1 MIPFHQRILLL
12 AVGML
17 SRLRIIQTPAFS
29 NMKKE
34 KKQARQPILDVFRH
48 YPREVLVAMG
58 ARFVEN
64 GAFYLYTVFV
74 LVYATDHVRMDRSI
88 VLTATLIAATCEL
101 IAIPLCGAF
110 SAVIS
115 RKPVDL
121 IGACC

>member
-34 KKQARQPILDVFRH
+34 KKEARQPILDVFRH
-48 YPREVLVAMG
+48 YPREVFVAMG
-58 ARFVEN
+58 ARLVEN

-74 LVYATDHVRMDRSI
+74 LVYATQYVKMDRSV
-88 VLTATLIAATCEL
+88 VLTAIMIAAACEL
-101 IAIPLCGAF
+101 VSIPIFGAL
-110 SAVIS
+110 SDVIG
-115 RKPVDL
+115 RKPVYL
-121 IGACC
+121 I